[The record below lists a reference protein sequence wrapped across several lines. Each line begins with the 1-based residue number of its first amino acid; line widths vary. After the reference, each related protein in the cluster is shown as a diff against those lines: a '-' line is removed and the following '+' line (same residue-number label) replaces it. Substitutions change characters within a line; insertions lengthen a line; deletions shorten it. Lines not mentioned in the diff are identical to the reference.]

1 MLPDF
6 HGRLR
11 ALAAVVVR
19 VGLNLQPGQCL
30 LIAEPFELQGVA
42 RGAEVIVNAV
52 RAAAEAA
59 GCPDVSVIWGDGAR
73 LRQFGERA
81 DWRAYAALVA
91 ANAAQMQRAIDGGA
105 ALLFLQS
112 SQPQL
117 MTGLP
122 ADRVNEQHRIG
133 WEHFGPVAQQ
143 LVAGASNW
151 TIAPAPIPAWA
162 NAVYPDLPSEQRL
175 SALWSAVFGA
185 LRIPPLE
192 GPSPTDRGP
201 SGDGPSTDSLA
212 AWQAHLQTLRAE
224 RDALNARRLT
234 ALHYTGA
241 GTDLT
246 VALPPA
252 HVWCTAC
259 LETKSGV
266 PFVAN
271 LPTEEVFTA
280 PDQDSATGAVRVAR
294 PVSYGGGVID
304 GIELE
309 FARGRV
315 VHAVARTGGA
325 LLTRLLA
332 TDDGA
337 ACLGEVALVPQV
349 PAHGRTNRHFFHP
362 LLDENAANH
371 LALGQAYGFTSRELR
386 SPALNQSLIHVDLP
400 LDVTVA
406 RIGAEPT

>member
-11 ALAAVVVR
+11 ALAEVIVR

-59 GCPDVSVIWGDGAR
+59 GCPDVTVIWGDGLR
-73 LRQFGERA
+73 LRQYAERA
-81 DWRAYAALVA
+81 DWRAYATLVA

-117 MTGLP
+117 LSGIP

-133 WEHFGPVAQQ
+133 WEHFGPVVQQ

-162 NAVYPDLPSEQRL
+162 NAVYADLPSEQQL

-185 LRIPPLE
+185 LRVDEPDP
-192 GPSPTDRGP
+192 
-201 SGDGPSTDSLA
+201 LA
-212 AWQAHLQTLRAE
+212 AWQGHLQTLRAE
-224 RDALNARRLT
+224 RDALNGRRLT
-234 ALHYTGA
+234 ALRYTGA

-246 VALPPA
+246 VKLPPE

-280 PDQDSATGAVRVAR
+280 PDRDSATGTVRVAR
-294 PVSYGGGVID
+294 PVSYGGAVID

-315 VHAVARTGGA
+315 VRTVAHTGGE
-325 LLTRLLA
+325 LLQRLLA

-349 PAHGRTNRHFFHP
+349 PPHGRTTRHFFHP
-362 LLDENAANH
+362 LLDENAASH
-371 LALGQAYGFTSRELR
+371 LALGQAYGFTSRDPHSL
-386 SPALNQSLIHVDLP
+386 SLNQSLIHVDLP
-400 LDVTVA
+400 LEAAVD

>member
-1 MLPDF
+1 MPLDF
-6 HGRLR
+6 AFRLR
-11 ALAAVVVR
+11 ALVEVIVR
-19 VGLNLQPGQCL
+19 VGLNLQPGQGL

-73 LRQFGERA
+73 LRQYAERA

-117 MTGLP
+117 MAGIP
-122 ADRVNEQHRIG
+122 AARVNEQHRIG
-133 WEHFGPVAQQ
+133 WEHFGPVIQQ

-162 NAVYPDLPSEQRL
+162 NAVYADLPSEQRL

-185 LRIPPLE
+185 LRADAPDP
-192 GPSPTDRGP
+192 
-201 SGDGPSTDSLA
+201 LA
-212 AWQAHLQTLRAE
+212 AWQAHLLGLRAQ
-224 RDALNARRLT
+224 RDALNGRRLT
-234 ALHYTGA
+234 ALRYTGD

-246 VALPPA
+246 VALVPA

-271 LPTEEVFTA
+271 LPTEEMFTA
-280 PDQDSATGAVRVAR
+280 PDRDSATGVVRVAR
-294 PVSYGGGVID
+294 PVSYSGVIID

-315 VHAVARTGGA
+315 VRARARTGED
-325 LLTRLLA
+325 LLHRLLD
-332 TDDGA
+332 TDEGA
-337 ACLGEVALVPQV
+337 SRLGEVAFVPQV
-349 PAHGRTNRHFFHP
+349 PAHGRSGRHFIQP
-362 LLDENAANH
+362 LLDENASNH
-371 LALGQAYGFTSRELR
+371 IALGQAYGFTSRESDSL
-386 SPALNQSLIHVDLP
+386 ALNRSFIHIDLP
-400 LDVTVA
+400 LDAKVTFN
-406 RIGAEPT
+406 RGEPT